1 MGETEVGRLLKENLE
16 QEKAALKKVQIVG
29 KRLAE
34 EGAKVPA

>member
-16 QEKAALKKVQIVG
+16 QEKAALKKVQTVG